1 MAPTPAYPLNP
12 ISFSV
17 AKMIDHEAKER
28 RSGRWIS
35 RKAVAS
41 ISTETG
47 LAEEDVRRIAGA
59 LEIKI
64 EQTRPLLA
72 P

>member
-1 MAPTPAYPLNP
+1 M
-12 ISFSV
+12 
-17 AKMIDHEAKER
+17 
-28 RSGRWIS
+28 
-35 RKAVAS
+35 
-41 ISTETG
+41 ETG